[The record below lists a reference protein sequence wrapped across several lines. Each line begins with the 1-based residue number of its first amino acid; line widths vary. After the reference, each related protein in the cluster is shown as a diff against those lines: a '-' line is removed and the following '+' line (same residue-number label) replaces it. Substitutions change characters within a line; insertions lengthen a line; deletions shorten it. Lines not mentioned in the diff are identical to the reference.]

1 MTMDHRALII
11 FAKLPRAG
19 EVKTRLGRAVGMAR
33 AADIYRELAEHAFG
47 IADELASGG
56 TKVYLFYDPIATGQ
70 DIRSWIGRRFSYV
83 PQEGQSLG
91 DRMHHAFAMAFDDG
105 ARHAVIIG
113 TDVPELQASM
123 VNNAFNRLAN
133 HDIVIGPSLD
143 GGYFLLGMTAP
154 IKDVFHGVVWSTG
167 KVFDGTMAR
176 IRQLDLSCSVLP
188 ALADIDTE
196 QDLRE
201 YETRI
206 RLKK

>member
-1 MTMDHRALII
+1 MTMDHRALIM

-19 EVKTRLGRAVGMAR
+19 EVKTRLGRAVGMDR
-33 AADIYRELAEHAFG
+33 AADIYKELAEHAFG
-47 IADELASGG
+47 IADELASSG

-70 DIRSWIGRRFSYV
+70 DIRSWIKRRFSYV
-83 PQEGQSLG
+83 PQQGRSLG
-91 DRMHHAFAMAFDDG
+91 DRMQHAFAVTVGDG
-105 ARHAVIIG
+105 AQQTVIIG

-133 HDIVIGPSLD
+133 HDIVVGPSLD

-154 IKDVFHGVVWSTG
+154 IKDVFNGVEWSTDQ
-167 KVFDGTMAR
+167 VFDGTMAR

>member
-1 MTMDHRALII
+1 
-11 FAKLPRAG
+11 
-19 EVKTRLGRAVGMAR
+19 
-33 AADIYRELAEHAFG
+33 
-47 IADELASGG
+47 
-56 TKVYLFYDPIATGQ
+56 
-70 DIRSWIGRRFSYV
+70 
-83 PQEGQSLG
+83 
-91 DRMHHAFAMAFDDG
+91 MHHAFAMAFDDG

-123 VNNAFNRLAN
+123 VDNAFMQLAN
-133 HDIVIGPSLD
+133 HDIVAGPSLD
-143 GGYFLLGMTAP
+143 GGYFLLGMTGP
-154 IKDVFHGVVWSTG
+154 IKNVFNGVEWSTDQ
-167 KVFDGTMAR
+167 VFDGTMAR